1 MSSLKVVGFGDNVVD
16 RYTNQRVMFPGG
28 NAVNFAVYA
37 KRIGL
42 DAAYLGV
49 FGSDPMA
56 DHIQYALKD
65 LGISLEHCVVK
76 EGESGYCDVKLEDG
90 DRVFQ
95 GWNEGGI
102 STKEPM
108 VLGEKELSYL
118 GEFDFIHSGCYANT
132 ESELPKLRDLKG
144 LVCFDFSDDGE
155 FKEDVYLKKVC
166 PYIDFALFSCEDF
179 TEEQMKEFGR
189 HVVELGAQY
198 VLMTRGA
205 KGQLFYDGREFYR
218 GVVHMVEA
226 VDTMGAGD
234 SFMTAF
240 TMSLLQ
246 KGWTKKKAPTEEE
259 IKTSFE
265 AAAGFSADNCL
276 QEGSFG
282 YRKRY

>member
-1 MSSLKVVGFGDNVVD
+1 MSSFRVIGFGDNVVD

-49 FGSDPMA
+49 FGNDSIA
-56 DHIQYALKD
+56 EHIRCALED
-65 LGISLEHCVVK
+65 LGICLEHCVVK
-76 EGESGYCDVKLEDG
+76 EGESGYCDVILEGG

-95 GWNEGGI
+95 EWNEGGI

-108 VLGEKELSYL
+108 ILGERELSYL

-132 ESELPKLRDLKG
+132 ERELPKLRDLKG
-144 LVCFDFSDDGE
+144 LVCFDFSDDEE
-155 FKEDVYLKKVC
+155 FKEEEYLKRVC

-189 HVVELGAQY
+189 HVVDLGAGY
-198 VLMTRGA
+198 VLMTRGE
-205 KGQLFYDGREFYR
+205 KGQLFYDGKEFYT
-218 GVVHMVEA
+218 GAVHMVEA

-246 KGWTKKKAPTEEE
+246 KGWTKEKAPTGEE
-259 IKTSFE
+259 IRESFE
-265 AAAGFSADNCL
+265 TAADFSADNCL

-282 YRKRY
+282 YKKCY